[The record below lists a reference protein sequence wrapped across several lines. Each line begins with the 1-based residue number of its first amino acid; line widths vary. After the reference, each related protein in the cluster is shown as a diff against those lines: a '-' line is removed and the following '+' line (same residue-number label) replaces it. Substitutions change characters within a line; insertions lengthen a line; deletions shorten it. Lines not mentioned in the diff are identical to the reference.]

1 MRGQGTANDFS
12 LLVHKDKK
20 RFIII
25 LLAMILA
32 VLLFFAL
39 ELFVEAGNL
48 TLQEAFLALF
58 GNGRPNAIRIM
69 QRIILPQA
77 LAALLVGGGLALAGL
92 MMQTSLNNPMA
103 SPGTLGVSNAAVL
116 GANIAIIILSDN
128 PVNGAIWASPNPY
141 AVSGIAFISA
151 IASTLLV
158 MGLSKLR
165 SFAPVTIILIGV
177 GLGAAYQA
185 ITTLIQWF
193 AVDNTLVSAVYWSFG
208 DLSRVNYQECLLLFI
223 VISIG
228 FAGFLILSSR
238 YDALS
243 LGETSAKS
251 LGVKVELYR
260 FLALFF
266 ASLIT
271 ASIVSICGIIGFV
284 GIVAPHIARRLVGA
298 SHRRL
303 IPTSVLIG
311 IILIAGSDVIGRMI
325 AKGSAL
331 PVGAVT
337 ALIGAPFFV
346 ILLLSK
352 EGVKQ

>member
-1 MRGQGTANDFS
+1 MKAAETSTQFN
-12 LLVHKDKK
+12 LLVRKDKK

-25 LLAMILA
+25 LLSMVVAS
-32 VLLFFAL
+32 LLFFAL

-48 TLQEAFLALF
+48 TFQEAFLALF
-58 GNGRPNAIRIM
+58 GNGKPNAIRIM
-69 QRIILPQA
+69 QRLLLPQA
-77 LAALLVGGGLALAGL
+77 CAAVLVGGGLALAGL

-116 GANIAIIILSDN
+116 GANIAIIILSEN
-128 PVNGAIWASPNPY
+128 PVNGTVWANPNPY
-141 AVSGIAFISA
+141 AVSAIAFIAA

-158 MGLSKLR
+158 MGLAKLR

-177 GLGAAYQA
+177 GLGMAYQA

-193 AVDNTLVSAVYWSFG
+193 ATENSLVSAVYWSFG
-208 DLSRVNYQECLLLFI
+208 DLSRVNFQECLLLLI
-223 VISIG
+223 VISLS
-228 FAGFLILSSR
+228 FAGFLIFSSR

-271 ASIVSICGIIGFV
+271 ASIVSICGIIGFI
-284 GIVAPHIARRLVGA
+284 GIVAPHVARRLVGA
-298 SHRRL
+298 SHRKL
-303 IPTSVLIG
+303 IPISVFTG
-311 IILIAGSDVIGRMI
+311 IIMISASDVIGRII

-346 ILLLSK
+346 IILLSK
-352 EGVKQ
+352 KGAKQ